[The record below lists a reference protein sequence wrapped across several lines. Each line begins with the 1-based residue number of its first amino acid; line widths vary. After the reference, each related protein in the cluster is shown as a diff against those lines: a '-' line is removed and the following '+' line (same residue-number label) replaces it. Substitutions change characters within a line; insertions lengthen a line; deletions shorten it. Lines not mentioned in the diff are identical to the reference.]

1 MCSVACDCTCMC
13 MYIYFCPYVY
23 IYILYF
29 IHLSQRAFVEV
40 QWTESEE
47 KTTHMVGH
55 EGKVRARVPVLSQWA
70 PIFIKKTL
78 RKCIKYSLIPRL
90 PSVHIHYCTTEALEI
105 KRAASSVC
113 LRRIVAL
120 CGLGVYVVRP
130 GVYGVPS
137 QQILYSMRPS
147 RAKTGF
153 PAHSV
158 VQTGYTTPTLR
169 FSDTLNRLVGVV

>member
-1 MCSVACDCTCMC
+1 MYLPVVCESGLFGTYFEESHAVSDLDQQFPCSSSSM
-13 MYIYFCPYVY
+13 
-23 IYILYF
+23 
-29 IHLSQRAFVEV
+29 V
-40 QWTESEE
+40 QSNAVWLKVT
-47 KTTHMVGH
+47 KTHVH
-55 EGKVRARVPVLSQWA
+55 VRTVR
-70 PIFIKKTL
+70 
-78 RKCIKYSLIPRL
+78 KYSILIHDMCI
-90 PSVHIHYCTTEALEI
+90 HICTTEALEI
-105 KRAASSVC
+105 KRAACSIC

-137 QQILYSMRPS
+137 QQILYSARPS

-169 FSDTLNRLVGVV
+169 FSDTLNSLVGVV

>member
-1 MCSVACDCTCMC
+1 MCVC
-13 MYIYFCPYVY
+13 MYVCMYVY
-23 IYILYF
+23 
-29 IHLSQRAFVEV
+29 V
-40 QWTESEE
+40 
-47 KTTHMVGH
+47 
-55 EGKVRARVPVLSQWA
+55 
-70 PIFIKKTL
+70 
-78 RKCIKYSLIPRL
+78 
-90 PSVHIHYCTTEALEI
+90 CTTEALEI

-120 CGLGVYVVRP
+120 CGLGVYGVRP

-137 QQILYSMRPS
+137 QQILYSARPS

-158 VQTGYTTPTLR
+158 VQTSYTTPTLR

>member
-1 MCSVACDCTCMC
+1 M
-13 MYIYFCPYVY
+13 
-23 IYILYF
+23 L
-29 IHLSQRAFVEV
+29 
-40 QWTESEE
+40 
-47 KTTHMVGH
+47 
-55 EGKVRARVPVLSQWA
+55 
-70 PIFIKKTL
+70 L
-78 RKCIKYSLIPRL
+78 R
-90 PSVHIHYCTTEALEI
+90 TTEALEI

-137 QQILYSMRPS
+137 QQILYSARPS
-147 RAKTGF
+147 LAKTGF

-169 FSDTLNRLVGVV
+169 FSDTLLVAAPLVVYIPSRGCSVTYNWCTTVSKN

>member
-1 MCSVACDCTCMC
+1 MIRSMQIRHTNLGHIFQLHVHHSLSCVPLRQYRACVVDSLGLGITCAVLC
-13 MYIYFCPYVY
+13 VQGIPILSPLLLCHPYIP
-23 IYILYF
+23 
-29 IHLSQRAFVEV
+29 
-40 QWTESEE
+40 
-47 KTTHMVGH
+47 
-55 EGKVRARVPVLSQWA
+55 
-70 PIFIKKTL
+70 
-78 RKCIKYSLIPRL
+78 
-90 PSVHIHYCTTEALEI
+90 HYNLKNFSFTRINICTTEALEI
-105 KRAASSVC
+105 KRTASSVC

-120 CGLGVYVVRP
+120 CGLGVYECGLGVYVVRP

-137 QQILYSMRPS
+137 QQILYSARPS

>member
-1 MCSVACDCTCMC
+1 MCVYVC
-13 MYIYFCPYVY
+13 MYVCMYV
-23 IYILYF
+23 
-29 IHLSQRAFVEV
+29 
-40 QWTESEE
+40 
-47 KTTHMVGH
+47 
-55 EGKVRARVPVLSQWA
+55 
-70 PIFIKKTL
+70 
-78 RKCIKYSLIPRL
+78 
-90 PSVHIHYCTTEALEI
+90 CTTEALEI

-130 GVYGVPS
+130 GVYGVHS
-137 QQILYSMRPS
+137 QQILYSAHPS

-158 VQTGYTTPTLR
+158 VQTGYTIPTLW

>member
-1 MCSVACDCTCMC
+1 M
-13 MYIYFCPYVY
+13 
-23 IYILYF
+23 IYIHVLVDVVFLYF
-29 IHLSQRAFVEV
+29 I
-40 QWTESEE
+40 
-47 KTTHMVGH
+47 
-55 EGKVRARVPVLSQWA
+55 
-70 PIFIKKTL
+70 
-78 RKCIKYSLIPRL
+78 
-90 PSVHIHYCTTEALEI
+90 YCTTEALEI
-105 KRAASSVC
+105 KHAASSVC

-120 CGLGVYVVRP
+120 CGLGVYECGLGVYVVRP

-137 QQILYSMRPS
+137 QQILYSARPS

>member
-1 MCSVACDCTCMC
+1 
-13 MYIYFCPYVY
+13 MYSIY
-23 IYILYF
+23 L
-29 IHLSQRAFVEV
+29 
-40 QWTESEE
+40 
-47 KTTHMVGH
+47 
-55 EGKVRARVPVLSQWA
+55 
-70 PIFIKKTL
+70 
-78 RKCIKYSLIPRL
+78 
-90 PSVHIHYCTTEALEI
+90 CTTEALEI

-113 LRRIVAL
+113 LRRIVVL
-120 CGLGVYVVRP
+120 CGLGVYECGLGVYECGLGVYVVRP

-137 QQILYSMRPS
+137 QQIFYSARPS

>member
-1 MCSVACDCTCMC
+1 MFVC
-13 MYIYFCPYVY
+13 VY
-23 IYILYF
+23 I
-29 IHLSQRAFVEV
+29 S
-40 QWTESEE
+40 
-47 KTTHMVGH
+47 
-55 EGKVRARVPVLSQWA
+55 
-70 PIFIKKTL
+70 
-78 RKCIKYSLIPRL
+78 KYTS
-90 PSVHIHYCTTEALEI
+90 SCTCTTEALEI

-120 CGLGVYVVRP
+120 RGLGVYVVRP
-130 GVYGVPS
+130 GVLS
-137 QQILYSMRPS
+137 QQILYSARPS

>member
-1 MCSVACDCTCMC
+1 MRGRCGCKVGRVSRWVERKGKQDLE
-13 MYIYFCPYVY
+13 FP
-23 IYILYF
+23 
-29 IHLSQRAFVEV
+29 LSQQA
-40 QWTESEE
+40 
-47 KTTHMVGH
+47 
-55 EGKVRARVPVLSQWA
+55 AL
-70 PIFIKKTL
+70 
-78 RKCIKYSLIPRL
+78 
-90 PSVHIHYCTTEALEI
+90 VHTCTTEALEI
-105 KRAASSVC
+105 KRAASSIC

-137 QQILYSMRPS
+137 QQILYSVRPS

-169 FSDTLNRLVGVV
+169 FSDTLLAAPLVVYIH

>member
-1 MCSVACDCTCMC
+1 MTFSSNFLHAVT
-13 MYIYFCPYVY
+13 FLHV
-23 IYILYF
+23 L
-29 IHLSQRAFVEV
+29 HLDVLRRQIEIE
-40 QWTESEE
+40 TESHFLMYGYNAGPPMAIP
-47 KTTHMVGH
+47 T
-55 EGKVRARVPVLSQWA
+55 VLCD
-70 PIFIKKTL
+70 T
-78 RKCIKYSLIPRL
+78 CT
-90 PSVHIHYCTTEALEI
+90 CTTEVLEI

-120 CGLGVYVVRP
+120 CGLGVYECGLGVYVVRP

-137 QQILYSMRPS
+137 QQIFYSARPS

-169 FSDTLNRLVGVV
+169 FSDTLLVWRSVYSLVGVV